1 MTPYD
6 ALYLELALRTQCPLA
21 SLDRQKLE
29 AAARFGHRLRVNRD
43 ETTG

>member
-21 SLDRQKLE
+21 SLDRPQLE
-29 AAARFGHRLRVNRD
+29 AARALGIACV
-43 ETTG
+43 